1 MPFPLLIQRAMKDP
15 PKPPNKFVPLP
26 KVRPK
31 KGKKLKKVSLL
42 KNHF

>member
-1 MPFPLLIQRAMKDP
+1 MPFLLAHTESNAGPP

-31 KGKKLKKVSLL
+31 KDKKMGKK
-42 KNHF
+42 